1 MRWFCLLHTA
11 SVNKSSGRQ
20 FSGGHYSSFLI
31 FTILIFQQTIFRPR
45 NISKIKLTFQCFKLT
60 FQCFNYLPFFSLH
73 QNKNVQIG
81 LHKLCARFT
90 CTQIALH
97 IRKNSCTVLIS
108 LCNNNL
114 NITISHTDHCA
125 LRK

>member
-1 MRWFCLLHTA
+1 MRWFCLLHTT

-45 NISKIKLTFQCFKLT
+45 NISKIKLTFQCF
-60 FQCFNYLPFFSLH
+60 NYLPFPSLH
-73 QNKNVQIG
+73 QNKNVQIS